1 MLNLNNQL
9 KQAGI
14 KNPLR
19 FQFLLALS
27 AVVTFAL
34 VMELDG
40 LAVLALAVT
49 VGEVA
54 LVLESIARRASSRSI
69 AVTEAWPSV
78 LESLE
83 SAAIAGLSLL
93 EAFRELAEAH
103 SLVVAREF
111 AELVVDL
118 ESGLTMD
125 AALAQFGARFGL
137 PCCDLTVEILR
148 QVVRS
153 GGQGLVAALRSQA
166 EAARQHELVIGE
178 IQAKQG
184 WVLGTAKLA
193 VAAPWVVIA
202 LVSVRAESARLYASP
217 TGVGIT
223 LAGLAASVVAFRF
236 VTLLGKVEFD
246 RRVFA

>member
-1 MLNLNNQL
+1 MLKLRDRL

-14 KNPLR
+14 KDNRR
-19 FQFLLALS
+19 FLVLLLLS
-27 AVVTFAL
+27 AIATFAL
-34 VMELDG
+34 VTEFDG

-49 VGEVA
+49 AGEVA
-54 LVLESIARRASSRSI
+54 LVLESVGRRARRRAV

-103 SLVVAREF
+103 SFAVANEF
-111 AELVVDL
+111 AELVADL
-118 ESGLTMD
+118 ESGLSMD
-125 AALAQFGARFGL
+125 AALANFGSRFGL
-137 PCCDLTVEILR
+137 PCCDLTVETLR

-153 GGQGLVAALRSQA
+153 GGQGLVLALRSQA
-166 EAARQHELVIGE
+166 DSARHQELIVGE
-178 IQAKQG
+178 VQAKQG
-184 WVLGTAKLA
+184 WVIGTAKLA

-202 LVSVRAESARLYASP
+202 MVSLRAENARLYASP
-217 TGVGIT
+217 TGVAIT
-223 LAGLAASVVAFRF
+223 IFGLGASVIAFRF
-236 VTLLGKVEFD
+236 VTLLGKVDFE